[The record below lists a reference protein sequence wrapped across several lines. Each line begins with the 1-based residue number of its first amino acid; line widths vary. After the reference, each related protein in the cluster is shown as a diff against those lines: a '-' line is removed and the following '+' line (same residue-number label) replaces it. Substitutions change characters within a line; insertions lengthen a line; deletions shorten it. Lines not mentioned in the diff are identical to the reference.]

1 MSRVLLFEN
10 TLLIVIQITKD
21 IQILCDDDQNAASSA
36 LNHAATLHTCCI
48 CSTPLLE
55 FVTLT
60 AEKSRRQNA
69 NSFHSFYQPRSF
81 RATHLHTLT
90 LSTHNHHHSHPMLFL
105 HTSCDASA
113 CDACRSLY
121 LIELEFEFNLICAH
135 TNNLCLCQTW
145 IAVIHRF
152 AWTFTTEF
160 NFIYCCL
167 FLGIVCITWLHAN
180 FIVDNSENAVI
191 RKTRFALKLFAL
203 DANWVMTVSVH
214 WKFWQASRDESR
226 PQVHDSRDE
235 SQVTLNWSSTIRN
248 MPCDWEDS
256 RRLELF
262 ALDANWVMTVS
273 VHWKLWQASRD
284 ESRPQTQ
291 VTDTNGLLK
300 KNHYVDSTPLQPLPL
315 NFTKLNTLYISS
327 EFVAES
333 YPTPLC
339 HDAMMSMEESLFLPS
354 NFSDWHMLN
363 SNFVE
368 FNIQTS
374 GN

>member
-1 MSRVLLFEN
+1 
-10 TLLIVIQITKD
+10 
-21 IQILCDDDQNAASSA
+21 
-36 LNHAATLHTCCI
+36 
-48 CSTPLLE
+48 
-55 FVTLT
+55 
-60 AEKSRRQNA
+60 
-69 NSFHSFYQPRSF
+69 
-81 RATHLHTLT
+81 
-90 LSTHNHHHSHPMLFL
+90 
-105 HTSCDASA
+105 
-113 CDACRSLY
+113 
-121 LIELEFEFNLICAH
+121 
-135 TNNLCLCQTW
+135 
-145 IAVIHRF
+145 
-152 AWTFTTEF
+152 
-160 NFIYCCL
+160 
-167 FLGIVCITWLHAN
+167 
-180 FIVDNSENAVI
+180 
-191 RKTRFALKLFAL
+191 
-203 DANWVMTVSVH
+203 MTVSVH

-248 MPCDWEDS
+248 MPCDWEHS
-256 RRLELF
+256 RRLEFF
-262 ALDANWVMTVS
+262 ALDATWVMTVS
-273 VHWKLWQASRD
+273 VHWKLWQDSRD

-339 HDAMMSMEESLFLPS
+339 HDAMMSMEESLFVPS

-374 GN
+374 GNWPASSCDGFALLRSHANSPRRSVKCLSPGTCKQPMHASIYVLKTGL